1 MSTAT
6 ITATVPR
13 NWRRMPTAALEAT
26 FEVLDE
32 DHTLFD
38 DIDEELSMRSAM
50 RRDDRIAE
58 AFGAPWIA

>member
-38 DIDEELSMRSAM
+38 DMRSAM